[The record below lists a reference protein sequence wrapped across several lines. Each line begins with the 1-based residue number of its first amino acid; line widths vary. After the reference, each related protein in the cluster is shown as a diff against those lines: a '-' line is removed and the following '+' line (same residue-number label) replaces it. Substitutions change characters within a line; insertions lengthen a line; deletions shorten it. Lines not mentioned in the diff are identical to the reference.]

1 MKFKQGIG
9 VIVLILIMMAGMLS
23 GCGNNSVPGGS
34 TDSDH
39 KQGAG
44 QESGKLVLWSNDA
57 LKVSFLYPEDGKI
70 TINPND
76 SGGSVWIDR
85 TANTVTLGFHTILS
99 TDNSMFMAQMKK
111 LFDSRAESE
120 KGYEEYSRKF
130 YEVDGYPA
138 AFIDFKSAEGSDE
151 RRYMELFTMKGNY
164 EYDFST
170 DFAASSDDAKTKAVA
185 TEIINSFHLLK
196 GMANHKALGVKE
208 SGKLVKWSN
217 QHLKV
222 SFLYPQGDKISI
234 KNKVVSIA
242 GLSTKVCLNISD
254 GTAYTDSSMF
264 KRSMEGIFNSMA
276 KSENGFQEYSRKFYE
291 VDGCPAAF
299 LDYKVTTGNEDIH
312 KLMLSAIKD
321 GCFYTL
327 QISFS
332 SADDTKYKKIATE
345 IIDSFHFMKGQ
356 PNLNTLK
363 GN

>member
-1 MKFKQGIG
+1 MTLKQRTGG
-9 VIVLILIMMAGMLS
+9 IVLILIIMAGMLS

-34 TDSDH
+34 TDADH

-44 QESGKLVLWSNDA
+44 QESGKLVIWSNDA
-57 LKVSFLYPEDGKI
+57 LKVSFLYPEGGKI
-70 TINPND
+70 SINPND
-76 SGGSVWIDR
+76 SEGSVWIDR

-99 TDNSMFMAQMKK
+99 TDNSMFTAQMKQ

-170 DFAASSDDAKTKAVA
+170 DFAASSDDAKTKEVA
-185 TEIINSFHLLK
+185 TKIINSFHLLK
-196 GMANHKALGVKE
+196 GMANHEALGVKE
-208 SGKLVKWSN
+208 SGKLVRWSN
-217 QHLKV
+217 KDLKV

-242 GLSTKVCLNISD
+242 GLSTKVSLNITD
-254 GTAYTDSSMF
+254 GSSYIDNSMF
-264 KRSMEGIFNSMA
+264 KTSMEGIFNSKA
-276 KSENGFQEYSRKFYE
+276 KSEIGFQEYSRKFYE
-291 VDGCPAAF
+291 VDGYPAAC
-299 LDYKVTTGNEDIH
+299 LDYKITTGNEDIH
-312 KLMLSAIKD
+312 KLMLSATKD

-332 SADDTKYKKIATE
+332 SADDTKYKKMASD
-345 IIDSFHFMKGQ
+345 IINSFHFMKGQ
-356 PNLNTLK
+356 PNLNAFN
-363 GN
+363 GQ